1 MRKPLFCVWNNES
14 IQLRENKRISAIK
27 NLNLSQEKII
37 PIFEEATQIVANN
50 LNISVSCLG
59 LLLAEEYQIKSV
71 FGLSNLG
78 LMNAISKTRKIN
90 RNDAFATHVIDS
102 ETYLIIE
109 NTLQDSF
116 FSQTILSQHYG
127 IVSYLGVPLTI
138 FNDVCIGCLEVMDTT
153 ARKFTSQEI
162 NFMAITARWCIAEY
176 ERNLLATS
184 KDNITQYLNNP
195 QNITKNNLTK
205 KINHIS
211 TSPSTIPQN
220 NHHDQ
225 EKYIKLLSHQLLNR
239 LTQKLSIPLT
249 SVIGMSSVLKQE
261 IYGKLNSKQL
271 EYLQIIYDSGQEM
284 VTLVDEMNKLATFK
298 PEVNLEFVPVDLEN
312 LGKQVLK
319 SLETIAHSR
328 DHSLRLSIE
337 PGQKVWKLDREK
349 VKKTLYYLLITIIES
364 SRTGGEIQVHISKK
378 KEYLKINCRVTHA
391 WLGDGIP
398 SEKITFYQEALN
410 NYYSLSLDNNLT
422 QNHKKQNPH
431 EYDLIC
437 LLFSAYLTRLQ
448 QGDISLQGS
457 SESGYRFIISIPIQ
471 IPATE
476 KS

>member
-1 MRKPLFCVWNNES
+1 MRKPLFCIWNNES
-14 IQLRENKRISAIK
+14 IQLRENKRISAIQ

-37 PIFEEATQIVANN
+37 PIFEEATQTAANT
-50 LNISVSCLG
+50 LNIPVSCLG
-59 LLLAEEYQIKSV
+59 LLLATEYQIKSV

-78 LMNAISKTRKIN
+78 LMNAIAKTRKIN

-102 ETYLIIE
+102 ETYLVIE

-116 FSQTILSQHYG
+116 FSREILTQHYG

-138 FNDVCIGCLEVMDTT
+138 FNDVCIGCLEVMDIK
-153 ARKFTSQEI
+153 ARKFTNQEI

-176 ERNLLATS
+176 ERNLFANS
-184 KDNITQYLNNP
+184 HNNIAQYVNNSH
-195 QNITKNNLTK
+195 NINQHNLPK
-205 KINHIS
+205 KVTNIS
-211 TSPSTIPQN
+211 SPSLITPQN
-220 NHHDQ
+220 NNHDQ
-225 EKYIKLLSHQLLNR
+225 EKYIQLLSHQLLNK

-271 EYLQIIYDSGQEM
+271 EYLQIIHDSGQEM
-284 VTLVDEMNKLATFK
+284 VTLVDEINKLATFK
-298 PEVNLEFVPVDLEN
+298 AEVNLEFVPVDLEN

-319 SLETIAHSR
+319 SLETIVHSH
-328 DHSLRLSIE
+328 DHTLKLSIE

-378 KEYLKINCRVTHA
+378 KEYLKINCRVTHP
-391 WLGDGIP
+391 WLGDGI
-398 SEKITFYQEALN
+398 STEKIALYQEALN
-410 NYYSLSLDNNLT
+410 NYYDLSLD
-422 QNHKKQNPH
+422 KKLAQKTS

-437 LLFSAYLTRLQ
+437 LLFSAYLAHLQ
-448 QGDISLQGS
+448 QGNISLQGS
-457 SESGYRFIISIPIQ
+457 SESGYRFIISIPIH
-471 IPATE
+471 
-476 KS
+476 